1 MHFRK
6 KMNEPP
12 LNNSVDT
19 ATPVS
24 PPHFD
29 DERTVWSAQ
38 PVVPLEQ
45 INAKVRH
52 RRHWLLGGAFAI
64 AMILGAASALVAS
77 YLKLRNVATP
87 VATEEIEVTA
97 APVAVA
103 ESVPSESPVVEE
115 PQPTPVPVE
124 SPKTEAPPPK
134 RHPVAKPIDELYK
147 PSQTEKVS
155 EDEDLNR
162 VRDAVLYDEW
172 QERRARRAERR
183 ERRRLDR
190 YNHRD
195 LSNLDE
201 IFEGRRRRINP
212 Y

>member
-1 MHFRK
+1 MS
-6 KMNEPP
+6 EPT
-12 LNNSVDT
+12 LNNV
-19 ATPVS
+19 V

-29 DERTVWSAQ
+29 DERTVQSAR

-64 AMILGAASALVAS
+64 AMMLGAASALVAS
-77 YLKLRNVATP
+77 YLKLRSTAPP
-87 VATEEIEVTA
+87 VAEAEIMPE
-97 APVAVA
+97 PVAVA
-103 ESVPSESPVVEE
+103 EDVPAAIVEE
-115 PQPTPVPVE
+115 SVPVPVE
-124 SPKTEAPPPK
+124 SPKAAAPPK
-134 RHPVAKPIDELYK
+134 RTTVAKQIDELYE
-147 PSQTEKVS
+147 PSPKRKVS
-155 EDEDLNR
+155 EEEDLDR
-162 VRDAVLYDEW
+162 IRDAVLYDEW

-201 IFEGRRRRINP
+201 IFEGRRRRVNP
-212 Y
+212 DPD